1 MLDFFAQMT
10 FVIGILS
17 PIFAYRAG
25 RKVVGRINLVTVF
38 AFSIIWFYVIST
50 GPAYNHPIST
60 LFYALIVVNCGF
72 AIGNSVLFLRER
84 NPLLSLKKLLATLL
98 CLTVL
103 CFVFIEL
110 MYPTNVLSDTLLQT
124 VMLTVPLFVC
134 GVIWARLRQIDRE
147 PEHT

>member
-25 RKVVGRINLVTVF
+25 RKNVGRINLITVF
-38 AFSIIWFYVIST
+38 AFLIIWFYVIST
-50 GPAYNHPIST
+50 GPAYSHPISIF
-60 LFYALIVVNCGF
+60 FYVLIVVNCGF
-72 AIGNSVLFLRER
+72 AIGNSMLFLRKR
-84 NPLLSLKKLLATLL
+84 NPLLSLKKLLATVL
-98 CLTVL
+98 CLVVL

-110 MYPTNVLSDTLLQT
+110 MYPTNVLIDTLLQT
-124 VMLTVPLFVC
+124 VMLTVSLFVC
-134 GVIWARLRQIDRE
+134 GVIWVRFRQIDRE

>member
-25 RKVVGRINLVTVF
+25 RKNVGRINLITVF
-38 AFSIIWFYVIST
+38 AFLIIWFYVIST
-50 GPAYNHPIST
+50 GPAYSHPISIF
-60 LFYALIVVNCGF
+60 FYVLIVVNCGF
-72 AIGNSVLFLRER
+72 VIGNSMLFLRKR
-84 NPLLSLKKLLATLL
+84 NPLLSLKKLLATVL
-98 CLTVL
+98 CLVVL

-110 MYPTNVLSDTLLQT
+110 MYPTNVLIDTLLQT

-134 GVIWARLRQIDRE
+134 GVIWVRFRQIDRE

>member
-25 RKVVGRINLVTVF
+25 RKNVGRINLITVF
-38 AFSIIWFYVIST
+38 AFLIIWFYVIST
-50 GPAYNHPIST
+50 GPAYSHPISIF
-60 LFYALIVVNCGF
+60 FYVLIVVNCGF
-72 AIGNSVLFLRER
+72 AIGNSMLFLRKR
-84 NPLLSLKKLLATLL
+84 NPLLSLKKLLATVL
-98 CLTVL
+98 CLVVL

-110 MYPTNVLSDTLLQT
+110 MYPTNVLIDTLLQT

-134 GVIWARLRQIDRE
+134 GVIWVRFRQIDRE

>member
-25 RKVVGRINLVTVF
+25 RKNVGRINLITVF
-38 AFSIIWFYVIST
+38 AFLIIWFYVIST
-50 GPAYNHPIST
+50 GPAYSHPISIF
-60 LFYALIVVNCGF
+60 FYVLIVVSCGF
-72 AIGNSVLFLRER
+72 AIGNSMLFLRKR
-84 NPLLSLKKLLATLL
+84 NPLLSLKKLLATVL
-98 CLTVL
+98 CLVVL

-110 MYPTNVLSDTLLQT
+110 MYPTNVLIDTLLQT
-124 VMLTVPLFVC
+124 VMLTVSLFVC
-134 GVIWARLRQIDRE
+134 GVIWVRFRQIDRE